1 MILESHP
8 VLLPRIIELCLSKC
22 YFLWN
27 EKIYLLENSAP
38 IGLALMVVIAEAFL
52 QYHEKNAI
60 DTALRMNPPVAP
72 KSFLRYVDDSHARFK
87 DMQQAEKFQQ
97 ILNEQSQQIKYTIEI
112 EDSSKSLQ
120 FLDLDVKNNNGQY
133 EMKVYRKAAITNVQV
148 KPNSGHDPKV
158 LKSIFTG
165 FLHRAYSVCHEKYRQ
180 DEINFLIDNFVENGY
195 NKGELIKIETD
206 YRKKREETTDHQ
218 PKEEEP
224 NKIVK
229 LPWIPG
235 ISPKLRKSFRKAGY
249 KAVFKSTSN
258 LKTILTSKNKSSLP
272 SNSHPG
278 VYKISCKC
286 GKKYVGETKLKISSR
301 AEQHKMDIFN
311 KKWTTSGI
319 TQHAEICK
327 EGYDWENV
335 YTLKIED
342 NRFDRK
348 MRESLEIQLQE
359 TSPHNEQG
367 LNLDDSQ

>member
-1 MILESHP
+1 M
-8 VLLPRIIELCLSKC
+8 
-22 YFLWN
+22 
-27 EKIYLLENSAP
+27 
-38 IGLALMVVIAEAFL
+38 
-52 QYHEKNAI
+52 
-60 DTALRMNPPVAP
+60 
-72 KSFLRYVDDSHARFK
+72 
-87 DMQQAEKFQQ
+87 
-97 ILNEQSQQIKYTIEI
+97 
-112 EDSSKSLQ
+112 
-120 FLDLDVKNNNGQY
+120 
-133 EMKVYRKAAITNVQV
+133 
-148 KPNSGHDPKV
+148 
-158 LKSIFTG
+158 
-165 FLHRAYSVCHEKYRQ
+165 
-180 DEINFLIDNFVENGY
+180 IDNFVENGY

-348 MRESLEIQLQE
+348 VREALEIQLQE

-367 LNLDDSQ
+367 LNLDDGQYVTTHFWRPMLSHLRREKSLH